1 MRGSRYEAPYNRPMY
16 IVAIAWLYV
25 TLLVAAME
33 HTLLAGVMGF
43 CFYGLLPVALL
54 LWLGG
59 FSSRRRRRLLA
70 NQGPHPRD
78 AENTKG
84 DQ

>member
-1 MRGSRYEAPYNRPMY
+1 MY

-33 HTLLAGVMGF
+33 PTLLAGVMGF

-70 NQGPHPRD
+70 DQGAHARD
-78 AENTKG
+78 AENAKG

>member
-1 MRGSRYEAPYNRPMY
+1 MY

-25 TLLVAAME
+25 TLLVAATE
-33 HTLLAGVMGF
+33 ATVVTGILSF

-59 FSSRRRRRLLA
+59 HSARRRRRLLA
-70 NQGPHPRD
+70 DQGAH
-78 AENTKG
+78 AG
-84 DQ
+84 DREDPKNDQ